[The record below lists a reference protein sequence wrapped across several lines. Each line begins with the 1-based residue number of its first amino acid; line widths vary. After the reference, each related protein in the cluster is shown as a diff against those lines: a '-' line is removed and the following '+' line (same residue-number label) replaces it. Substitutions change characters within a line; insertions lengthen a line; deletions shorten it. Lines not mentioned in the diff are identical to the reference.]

1 MKLNLKEINSKEAEI
16 IITDFNKQ
24 NVDKSESSK
33 LNLLKKINLN
43 QKN

>member
-24 NVDKSESSK
+24 NVDKLSSK